1 MGQIIGSA
9 AKPKRCNLNKLS
21 QLGTPAAGEHI
32 LVSSDNSMNAVGQG
46 NFDCYI
52 VGDGRTAAT
61 ALELKSIADL
71 KPTVGSKNSVTSGS
85 VYNITSDRLAGYTSK
100 DLTRGGFYNL
110 NTGEYTANNNY
121 SSAIIEIPSEAT
133 YIIARNYRDNP
144 SYEGVVIFDGNDNV
158 VFSTLLTKTFSV
170 IKRES
175 NWAKIAINAI
185 FSYAATPNL
194 LLYFALHPIL
204 ADTSELCFSTGDKL
218 NGVGLVNSISQNGIN
233 IPKEVAVND
242 AIVSNLV
249 KKTLV
254 NSITYTQT
262 HYNQLASLS
271 LEEGKRYRVYFDITG
286 DVNSKFIAI
295 SFYNGS
301 TNVYTETSITD
312 FRQLVHCV
320 VDFTPSQAITG
331 VRVRFNSL
339 WSGSLNVSV
348 VTYFVENIY
357 ADEEMVGQ
365 IASEKAKEEL
375 VEETVIQNIDY
386 TQNLH
391 NPPFQQINLPAGKEY
406 KVHIEITGNDLGKL
420 TQVSFYNSQSGSSLV
435 HSYTL
440 TSTGVADFS
449 FTPENNVNYYKVYF
463 NSSWTGEANISIVA
477 KINTD
482 KYLSA
487 DKLPL
492 LLSEYNEN
500 IVGLSINVFGDVL
513 PLSFKEK
520 MMYGDNDLLIV
531 CQGDSITGLVQ
542 NCDEEDVPS
551 QSNPF
556 GQYKSWVPLMQKQ
569 VGKVKPYYNRLD
581 SVRDGSDFFTK
592 VGTWE
597 QATTETFSPSGTP
610 ALLDNSRENSVTAL
624 TYRSI
629 SNDASASFSF
639 DASTY
644 DKCNIIYTK
653 NKEAGSMVVTIQEG
667 NGKML
672 ASLDRKT
679 WVEANGFQHTQATIA
694 PTSTNGEAACERHRR
709 LWMKKA
715 DGVSETLHITYS
727 RSANDGTYVYFWGTE
742 MYSGR
747 AFLFDNIGRG
757 GRTIGLL
764 SYNISDVFDRNPD
777 LTLLEMPITNDI
789 YHHTTESELF
799 ADYDVYFGNN
809 GNRSYKVRSNDYEDY
824 PIIIVLPHTRASFFD
839 GNAAIMGSTTLQ
851 TIRTAPAYCIYKK
864 VFGYLYQQLK
874 NYPNVSFI
882 NLCDQFLNEA
892 EYKYGDW
899 QTGLDGGNLTADSTH
914 LNQRGSDIY
923 RKYLSA
929 IFQ

>member
-1 MGQIIGSA
+1 MGQIVSLA

-21 QLGTPAAGEHI
+21 QLGTPAAGEYI
-32 LVSSDNSMNAVGQG
+32 LVSSDNSMNAAGQG

-52 VGDGRTAAT
+52 VGDGQNAAT

-158 VFSTLLTKTFSV
+158 VFSTLLTKTFST

-175 NWAKIAINAI
+175 NWAKIAINAA

-204 ADTSELCFSTGDKL
+204 ADTSELRFSTGDKL

-271 LEEGKRYRVYFDITG
+271 LEEGKRYRVYFEVTG
-286 DVNSKFIAI
+286 DLNIKFIGI
-295 SFYNGS
+295 TFYNRS
-301 TNVYTETSITD
+301 TEVYTESSIISYK
-312 FRQLVHCV
+312 QLTHCI

-348 VTYFVENIY
+348 VAYSVENIY
-357 ADEEMVGQ
+357 TDEESVGI

-375 VEETVIQNIDY
+375 VEEIVVQNIDY
-386 TQNLH
+386 TQTLY
-391 NPPFQQINLPAGKEY
+391 NPPFQKINLPAGKEY
-406 KVHIEITGNDLGKL
+406 KVHIEITGNDLHKL
-420 TQVSFYNSQSGSSLV
+420 DRVSFYNSQSGSSLV
-435 HSYTL
+435 HNYTL
-440 TSTGVADFS
+440 TLTGVADFS
-449 FTPENNVNYYKVYF
+449 FTPENNVNYYKVFF

-477 KINTD
+477 KISTD
-482 KYLSA
+482 KYISTN
-487 DKLPL
+487 KLPL

-500 IVGLSINVFGDVL
+500 IVGPSINVFGDVL
-513 PLSFKEK
+513 PPSFKEK
-520 MMYGDNDLLIV
+520 MIYGSDDLLIV

-556 GQYKSWVPLMQKQ
+556 GQYKSYVSLMQNQ
-569 VGKVKPYYNRLD
+569 VSKVKPFYNRLD

-592 VGTWE
+592 DGTWE
-597 QATTETFSPSGTP
+597 QATTDTFSPNGNP
-610 ALLDNSRENSVTAL
+610 AIIDSSRENSVTAL
-624 TYRSI
+624 TYRSL
-629 SNDASASFSF
+629 SDNASASFVF
-639 DASTY
+639 DADSY
-644 DKCNIIYTK
+644 DKCNIIFTK
-653 NKEAGSMVVTIQEG
+653 NKNAGSMGISIQEG

-672 ASLDRKT
+672 ASLDRRT
-679 WVEANGFQHTQATIA
+679 WVEANGFTHSQASVT
-694 PTSTNGEAACERHRR
+694 PSNTNGEAACERHRR
-709 LWMKKA
+709 IWMKKA
-715 DGVSETLHITYS
+715 EGVNGEIHITYA
-727 RSANDGTYVYFWGTE
+727 RTANDGSFVYFWGTE

-747 AFLFDNIGRG
+747 AFLFDNIGRS

-777 LTLLEMPITNDI
+777 LTLLEMPITNDL

-799 ADYDVYFGNN
+799 AAYDWYFGNN

-839 GNAAIMGSTTLQ
+839 GNAAIMDSTTLQ

-892 EYKYGDW
+892 EYRYGDW
-899 QTGLDGGNLTADSTH
+899 QTGLAGGNLTADSTH